1 MALLIYSPK
10 CKYSTDILT
19 FIDNTPSLKNI
30 VSYHDIS
37 TRGIPPKFRDKITRV
52 PTMITK
58 NGKFL
63 VGSEVKQWLSSII
76 PDSWVSADMGGGIG
90 TASLSDDSGGGD
102 FFELD
107 NYGQSLQPAI
117 TPELEAKINQD
128 VKQAHA
134 ERH

>member
-10 CKYSTDILT
+10 CKYSTEILT
-19 FIDNTPSLKNI
+19 FIDNTPSLKNL

-37 TRGIPPKFRDKITRV
+37 VQGIPPAYRQKITRV

-63 VGSEVKQWLSSII
+63 VGSEVKQWLTSII
-76 PDSWVSADMGGGIG
+76 PDTWVSADLGGGIG
-90 TASLSDDSGGGD
+90 VASLADNSGGGD
-102 FFELD
+102 YFELD
-107 NYGQSLQPAI
+107 SYGQSLQPAI